1 MWGPNDPRP
10 TNPISGIPGLPGYE
24 PPTPGEPPGG
34 GGGPVGEWRWV
45 YSPVYGWVL
54 DPGSGGKPQPVPPP
68 EESGPA
74 A

>member
-1 MWGPNDPRP
+1 
-10 TNPISGIPGLPGYE
+10 
-24 PPTPGEPPGG
+24 
-34 GGGPVGEWRWV
+34 VGEWRWV